1 MTPGALAVTAGSVTD
16 IVVELAL
23 PRTDAG
29 VVVQWLV
36 MVPLWVTVL
45 VATRRLRVEYRR
57 FVLGLVVANLAWFAA
72 RTVH

>member
-1 MTPGALAVTAGSVTD
+1 MTPDSLAVSAGSVTD

-29 VVVQWLV
+29 VAVQWLV
-36 MVPLWVTVL
+36 MAPLWVAAL
-45 VATRRLRVEYRR
+45 VATRRLRAEYRR
-57 FVLGLVVANLAWFAA
+57 FVLGLVVANLAWFAV